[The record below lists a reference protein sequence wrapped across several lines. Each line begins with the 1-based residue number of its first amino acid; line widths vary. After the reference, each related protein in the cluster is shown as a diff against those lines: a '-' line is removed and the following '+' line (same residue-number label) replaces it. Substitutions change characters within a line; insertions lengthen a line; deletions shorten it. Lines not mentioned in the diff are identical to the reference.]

1 MSAEIVLEP
10 SITHCIESVAKTE
23 YERILRLLLRAKK
36 EDPRL
41 ADELELLRLFLES
54 ADFGVLRSRCEDP
67 LAAGKH
73 VKVKLRS
80 AGGVPDW
87 NIEVG

>member
-1 MSAEIVLEP
+1 MSTEIVLEP
-10 SITHCIESVAKTE
+10 SMTHCIESVAKKE

-41 ADELELLRLFLES
+41 ADELEMLRLFLES
-54 ADFGVLRSRCEDP
+54 TDFGKLRSRCEDH
-67 LAAGKH
+67 LVAGTH
-73 VKVKLRS
+73 IKVRLRS